1 MTEESTEYCR
11 DSEAES
17 SLRVFAP
24 ISRRNFLKQ
33 TAITGAAMAGG
44 LATASCSSSPSSGS
58 STLNFWVISPF
69 TTISKP
75 PLLQA
80 ISQYQQENRH
90 VKIVLNSVS
99 ADNMLDKI
107 IAAVRAGQGPDVASV
122 DSAWIAELAAA
133 KVLKDISGEFASVKS
148 EFFPGPVEAAA
159 HHGAQYAVPW
169 YTNNVAL
176 FWNKRMF
183 REVGIS
189 GPPGT
194 WSELVTTGNKLT
206 RNGKY
211 GFMMGS
217 GGNGAFLWLP
227 FLWQAGGNVLSPDGK
242 TVAFG
247 GPAGLKAWEFY
258 ASLPLNYHM
267 VPPAYLA
274 AGTTWE
280 SYFTPFMNEQ
290 AAMMTIGDWAIAPM
304 KQGNPSL
311 DYGIAPLPSDVQRA
325 TVMGGYT
332 LGVTTTSHQPS
343 AAWDFIQ
350 WLTAKPQE
358 WILEGYSRIPARQDV
373 AGTTFGH
380 MPLEQG
386 FLEQAGYGRPQPN
399 IPQWYTIAT
408 TSMSNAWDATIRRV
422 VSPEQGLKQAVA
434 AANKVLANAV
444 TIADTWV
451 ESGSLGLA
459 RMGNCS
465 KEEGGQGRERL
476 VTRTEPANLPPNH
489 AVRDA

>member
-1 MTEESTEYCR
+1 MTEESTEYR
-11 DSEAES
+11 QDSEAES
-17 SLRVFAP
+17 SLRAFSV
-24 ISRRNFLKQ
+24 ISRRNLLRQ
-33 TAITGAAMAGG
+33 TAITGAATAGG
-44 LATASCSSSPSSGS
+44 LVTASCSSSPSSGS
-58 STLNFWVISPF
+58 TTLNFWVISPF
-69 TTISKP
+69 TTIRQP
-75 PLLQA
+75 PLLKA
-80 ISQYQQENRH
+80 INQYQQENRH
-90 VKIVLNSVS
+90 VKIVLDSVS

-107 IAAVRAGQGPDVASV
+107 IVAVRAGQGPDVASI

-148 EFFPGPVEAAA
+148 EFFPGPVEAVTY
-159 HHGAQYAVPW
+159 HGAEYAVPW

-183 REVGIS
+183 QEAGII
-189 GPPGT
+189 GPPET
-194 WSELVTTGNKLT
+194 WGELITTGKKLT
-206 RNGKY
+206 RDGKY

-217 GGNGAFLWLP
+217 DGNGTFLWLP
-227 FLWQAGGNVLSPDGK
+227 FLWQAGGDVLSADGK

-247 GPAGLKAWEFY
+247 GPAGLNAWEFY

-267 VPPAYLA
+267 VPPSYLA
-274 AGTTWE
+274 AGVTWE

-311 DYGIAPLPSDVQRA
+311 DYGIAPLPSGVQRA
-325 TVMGGYT
+325 TVIGGYT

-343 AAWDFIQ
+343 AAWDFIR

-373 AGTTFGH
+373 AATPFGQ

-386 FLEQAGYGRPQPN
+386 FLKQAAYGRPQPD
-399 IPQWYTIAT
+399 IPQWDTILSI
-408 TSMSNAWDATIRRV
+408 SMSNAWDATIRRV
-422 VSPEQGLKQAVA
+422 VSPEQGLRQAVA
-434 AANKVLANAV
+434 AANKALANAV
-444 TIADTWV
+444 TTS
-451 ESGSLGLA
+451 E
-459 RMGNCS
+459 
-465 KEEGGQGRERL
+465 
-476 VTRTEPANLPPNH
+476 VTTTEPANLPPDH

>member
-1 MTEESTEYCR
+1 
-11 DSEAES
+11 
-17 SLRVFAP
+17 
-24 ISRRNFLKQ
+24 
-33 TAITGAAMAGG
+33 MAGG
-44 LATASCSSSPSSGS
+44 LVTASCSGSPSSGS
-58 STLNFWVISPF
+58 TTLNFWVISPF
-69 TTISKP
+69 TTIRQP
-75 PLLQA
+75 PLLKA
-80 ISQYQQENRH
+80 INQYQQENRH

-99 ADNMLDKI
+99 ADSMLDKLI
-107 IAAVRAGQGPDVASV
+107 TAVRAGQGPDVASV
-122 DSAWIAELAAA
+122 DSAVIAELAAA
-133 KVLKDISGEFASVKS
+133 KILKDISGEFASVKN
-148 EFFPGPVEAAA
+148 EFFPAPVEAATYR
-159 HHGAQYAVPW
+159 GAQYAVPW

-183 REVGIS
+183 REASIKS
-189 GPPGT
+189 PPET
-194 WSELVTTGNKLT
+194 WSELVTTGSKLT

-217 GGNGAFLWLP
+217 DGNGIFLWLP
-227 FLWQAGGNVLSPDGK
+227 FLWQAGGNILSPDGK

-247 GPAGLKAWEFY
+247 EPAGLKAWEFY
-258 ASLPLNYHM
+258 ASLPLNHRM
-267 VPPAYLA
+267 VPPSYLA

-304 KQGNPSL
+304 KQGNPGL

-332 LGVTTTSHQPS
+332 LGVTTTSHQPG
-343 AAWDFIQ
+343 AAWDFIR
-350 WLTAKPQE
+350 WLTAKSQE

-373 AGTTFGH
+373 AATTFGR
-380 MPLEQG
+380 MPLEQS
-386 FLEQAGYGRPQPN
+386 FLEQAGYGRPQPS
-399 IPQWYTIAT
+399 IPQWYNIAT

-422 VSPEQGLKQAVA
+422 VSPEQGLKRAVA
-434 AANKVLANAV
+434 DANKVLATAV
-444 TIADTWV
+444 TSADTWV

-465 KEEGGQGRERL
+465 KEEGGQRRERL
-476 VTRTEPANLPPNH
+476 VTRTELANMPPNH